1 MAEEESA
8 TSGSWRS
15 LLGRHGAPRF
25 HTTVRLDTKGSAAER
40 LLAPPCV
47 WSRGRGVDAVWTQV
61 LTAWRGF
68 LLSTRTPSKV
78 ESTFH
83 FLEIQAATLKG
94 NKLLLETERVGVT
107 MAMSSAEEADVVLVH
122 IMVAAQ
128 AAVPGVSPPFLKRLT
143 LDIHERANSLQT
155 AWARQSIVDMGP
167 CGGFSQTYACVCDQ
181 LGLPCREE
189 VQWDV
194 DTIYLSHDSRELS
207 LNDFSH
213 LDGRDLVPIVATL
226 EFSSWFTK
234 LHCKDVRLSAEVCEQ
249 VLRVMS
255 RSSRLEELVLENVG
269 LKSDFLQKLATALT
283 QNPASCLHSINLSNN
298 SLEDRGLY
306 QLSQQLSRLGK
317 GLRSLNLSRTALTL
331 KGVNAMSQA
340 LMTSELTLN
349 SLTCLDLSGVI
360 LRADETSNLYAF
372 LAQPNALAVLDL
384 SGTESVVE
392 TMFGALLRG
401 CCRHLQEL
409 RLSKNVFSYR
419 KARDVLPSCRR
430 FFSSALILSHID
442 LSDTRLPA
450 PAVRELLLGLA
461 ANKHLQDVSLELSGC
476 ELRLEGSKALKY
488 CLEDVP
494 NLSRLDLADN
504 GLDSDLLSLMNV
516 LGKNRS
522 IRHLDLGRNFSSL
535 KPKMLSKVLDGV
547 VQLIQDEDS
556 MLQSLSLADSR
567 LKSGTSVVVNALG
580 SNATLASVDLSG
592 NAMGDLGARML
603 AKALAINSSLRTVIW
618 DKNGTTA
625 QGFQDVASALEKN
638 YSLRFMPLPMHDA
651 AAAMKTQPERTEEAL
666 QKMEKL
672 LLRNHG
678 SRRSC
683 PEQAYRL
690 QHGILASTSQ
700 QLVDRMCVRAQDQ
713 LRALQTGGVGA
724 AEGPVR
730 SDMMHAQALLQE
742 AKNSKALLPTLF
754 HHSPGGPN
762 PLSVQMEETTAEVA
776 AVLDLQLQAMLEA
789 MVRVGEGLCPHTT
802 AAPGVRAALLAAG
815 AERISVPRSL
825 VRSLGLEQAAVE
837 LHDKASEVRLSL
849 SALLADRITDKLLE
863 QLCGVHA
870 KLAGHLASH
879 GLALGGQPPPAGQ
892 TSPQEDGAHSEEA
905 DIVTMSPVS
914 RKRSL
919 RNRRMRPVSRAFA
932 DGALD
937 GGAVA
942 ATAAAQKG
950 GTSELP
956 PMDVSEPPPGDAGR
970 LEHVTKTRPKKP
982 GRPGRQH
989 RPAVSASLRAV
1000 QDEGAVDEGIAE
1012 FFTKKVLPP
1021 SARLQAVGTERG
1033 QHPQEEGP
1041 KGRKGSFFSFLK
1053 PWAPRPPQLTSQP
1066 SLELGPASTAPD
1078 SSESSLPPPPAVE
1091 KDAVELAREGPTE
1104 AAAATEE
1111 SAPPVERWRLFGVPV
1126 MMPPHP
1132 TGPPSQ
1138 HPDLTSGRTKKSDS
1152 VSQDDDDSTD
1162 SKSYAP
1168 GPGGSAGERRMTARR
1183 RALQPPANRDLR
1195 EDDGDVVLEGP
1206 ATAVWRCRPN
1216 GPSGDEGDGEE
1227 NAASESQAASSPRL
1241 PKKHEADP
1249 APKRPAVPRAAL
1261 QPRGSANRCR
1271 PASMVEEGSPSSV
1284 EDTVF
1289 SDPANQS
1296 QASAARPVTAEAEP
1310 RRSRRMIVK
1319 CHSLGQQ
1326 LDE

>member
-40 LLAPPCV
+40 LL
-47 WSRGRGVDAVWTQV
+47 V

-107 MAMSSAEEADVVLVH
+107 MTMGSAEEADVVLVH

-143 LDIHERANSLQT
+143 LDMHERANSLQT

-167 CGGFSQTYACVCDQ
+167 CGGFSQTYACICDQ

-269 LKSDFLQKLATALT
+269 LKSDFLQKLAAALT

-349 SLTCLDLSGVI
+349 SLTCLDLSSVV

-580 SNATLASVDLSG
+580 SNASLASVDLSG

-666 QKMEKL
+666 QKIEKL

-713 LRALQTGGVGA
+713 LRALQSGGVGVT
-724 AEGPVR
+724 EGPAR

-754 HHSPGGPN
+754 HHSPGGPD

-776 AVLDLQLQAMLEA
+776 AVLDSQLQAMLEA

-802 AAPGVRAALLAAG
+802 AAPGVHAALLAAG

-870 KLAGHLASH
+870 KLAGHLAGH
-879 GLALGGQPPPAGQ
+879 GLALRGQPPPAGQ
-892 TSPQEDGAHSEEA
+892 ASPQEDGARSEEA

-932 DGALD
+932 DGVLD
-937 GGAVA
+937 GGAAA
-942 ATAAAQKG
+942 ATAAPQKG
-950 GTSELP
+950 GTSEPP

-970 LEHVTKTRPKKP
+970 LEHVTKGRPKKP

-989 RPAVSASLRAV
+989 RPSVSASLRGV

-1033 QHPQEEGP
+1033 QHPH
-1041 KGRKGSFFSFLK
+1041 GRKGSFFSFLK

-1066 SLELGPASTAPD
+1066 TLELGPASTAPD
-1078 SSESSLPPPPAVE
+1078 SSESSLPPPAVK
-1091 KDAVELAREGPTE
+1091 KDAAELAREGPTE
-1104 AAAATEE
+1104 AVTATEE
-1111 SAPPVERWRLFGVPV
+1111 AASPVERWRMFGVPV
-1126 MMPPHP
+1126 MMPPLP
-1132 TGPPSQ
+1132 AGLPSQ

-1152 VSQDDDDSTD
+1152 VSQDDDSTE
-1162 SKSYAP
+1162 SKSYVP
-1168 GPGGSAGERRMTARR
+1168 GPGGSGGERRMTARR
-1183 RALQPPANRDLR
+1183 RALQPPTSRDLR
-1195 EDDGDVVLEGP
+1195 EDDGDAAPEGP
-1206 ATAVWRCRPN
+1206 ATAVRRCRPN
-1216 GPSGDEGDGEE
+1216 APNGDEGDGEE
-1227 NAASESQAASSPRL
+1227 NAPSEPQAASSPRI

-1249 APKRPAVPRAAL
+1249 APKGAVLPRAAL
-1261 QPRGSANRCR
+1261 QPPGSANRCR

-1284 EDTVF
+1284 EDHVF
-1289 SDPANQS
+1289 SDPAHQS

-1310 RRSRRMIVK
+1310 RRSRRMMVK

-1326 LDE
+1326 VDE

>member
-1 MAEEESA
+1 
-8 TSGSWRS
+8 
-15 LLGRHGAPRF
+15 
-25 HTTVRLDTKGSAAER
+25 
-40 LLAPPCV
+40 
-47 WSRGRGVDAVWTQV
+47 
-61 LTAWRGF
+61 
-68 LLSTRTPSKV
+68 
-78 ESTFH
+78 
-83 FLEIQAATLKG
+83 
-94 NKLLLETERVGVT
+94 
-107 MAMSSAEEADVVLVH
+107 
-122 IMVAAQ
+122 
-128 AAVPGVSPPFLKRLT
+128 
-143 LDIHERANSLQT
+143 
-155 AWARQSIVDMGP
+155 
-167 CGGFSQTYACVCDQ
+167 
-181 LGLPCREE
+181 
-189 VQWDV
+189 
-194 DTIYLSHDSRELS
+194 
-207 LNDFSH
+207 
-213 LDGRDLVPIVATL
+213 
-226 EFSSWFTK
+226 
-234 LHCKDVRLSAEVCEQ
+234 
-249 VLRVMS
+249 
-255 RSSRLEELVLENVG
+255 
-269 LKSDFLQKLATALT
+269 
-283 QNPASCLHSINLSNN
+283 
-298 SLEDRGLY
+298 
-306 QLSQQLSRLGK
+306 
-317 GLRSLNLSRTALTL
+317 
-331 KGVNAMSQA
+331 
-340 LMTSELTLN
+340 
-349 SLTCLDLSGVI
+349 
-360 LRADETSNLYAF
+360 
-372 LAQPNALAVLDL
+372 
-384 SGTESVVE
+384 
-392 TMFGALLRG
+392 MFGALLRG

-905 DIVTMSPVS
+905 DIVTVSAAGVFRSTPEPELDFFLASPPIQVNPLTSSTLTSSTPPQMSPVS

-919 RNRRMRPVSRAFA
+919 RNRRMRPVSRAFGMA
-932 DGALD
+932 APACRRLPAL
-937 GGAVA
+937 
-942 ATAAAQKG
+942 KG

-1138 HPDLTSGRTKKSDS
+1138 HPDLASGRTKKSDS

-1195 EDDGDVVLEGP
+1195 EDDGDVALEGP

-1289 SDPANQS
+1289 SDPADQS